1 MRNEVWIDNIFANY
15 SCQKFLTNDTLKFA
29 FLLCLVTE
37 FGYFC
42 SCLLTIRF
50 APRFKQFILY
60 TMEITGRIIAVMEK
74 RSGQSQRSGNTWAS
88 QDYVLETQEQYPR
101 RCLFNVFG
109 EDKINEYNLQI
120 GSEVTVSFDI
130 NAREYNGRWYN
141 DVRAWRVV
149 PAQAAPAPAA
159 PFAAPEAA
167 IPAPVVA
174 PTAPAAPAA
183 PEDDLPF

>member
-15 SCQKFLTNDTLKFA
+15 SYQKFLTNDTLKFA

-42 SCLLTIRF
+42 SCLLTRRYP
-50 APRFKQFILY
+50 PRFKQFILY

-141 DVRAWRVV
+141 DIRAWRVV
-149 PAQAAPAPAA
+149 PAQTAAPVAPAAAPAA
-159 PFAAPEAA
+159 PEAV
-167 IPAPVVA
+167 IPAPV
-174 PTAPAAPAA
+174 AAPAA